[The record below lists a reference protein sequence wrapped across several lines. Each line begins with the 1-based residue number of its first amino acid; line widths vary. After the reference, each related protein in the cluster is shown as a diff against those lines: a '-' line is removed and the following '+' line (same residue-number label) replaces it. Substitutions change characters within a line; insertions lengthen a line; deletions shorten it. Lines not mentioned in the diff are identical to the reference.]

1 MGNDIYEFP
10 DDTLRSRV
18 RRLESNAAYL
28 RSGSLVRNRGSYRPV
43 NTAALDAS
51 GNIDPTDSSII
62 KMGSMPSY
70 TNTAGFAAT
79 STSGGGAGTSS
90 LTIFWDGTNSSSLV
104 VVNRS
109 DQSQFVV
116 PGSSITI
123 SGLDPST
130 TYYFLPFW
138 SRYGCSVGWVLG
150 TVGSPQIAFTT
161 NTDTSAF
168 AKQLYQDREGLTS
181 GFMSFATAAAAASTG
196 GTGGGGGGSAGR
208 CVMTGTDIDPLGNS
222 PYSVGIHQ
230 EENWQRLTTDNHLSV
245 NCTLNH
251 PVYVNRD
258 MVITSL
264 IAQYGFD
271 GLINAQNADSL
282 LQDARCEA
290 ATVQVGESILTR
302 FGLRPVTESYAFL
315 RACTKRSVHMDYGHL
330 YWANG
335 ILSHNYKIETL

>member
-1 MGNDIYEFP
+1 MGNSIYEFP

-18 RRLESNAAYL
+18 RRLESNAAYP
-28 RSGSLVRNRGSYRPV
+28 RSGGLVYNRGNYRPV
-43 NTAALDAS
+43 LAS
-51 GNIDPTDSSII
+51 VIDSSGQIDPTSSNLI
-62 KMGSMPSY
+62 KLGSVPPY
-70 TNTAGFAAT
+70 TNTSGFSAT

-90 LTIFWDGTNSSSLV
+90 LSIFWDGTNSSSLIV
-104 VVNRS
+104 INRS
-109 DQSQFVV
+109 DTNQFVI

-150 TVGSPQIAFTT
+150 TVGSPQIAFTV
-161 NTDTSAF
+161 NTDTASA
-168 AKQLYQDREGLTS
+168 AKQVYQDREALTS
-181 GFMSFATAAAAASTG
+181 GYMSFATAAASGSSG
-196 GTGGGGGGSAGR
+196 GTGGGGGGAAGR
-208 CVMTGTDIDPLGNS
+208 CVMTGTDIDPLGDS
-222 PYSVGIHQ
+222 PYSVGVHQ

-245 NCTLNH
+245 NCTTNH

-258 MVITSL
+258 MAITSL

-302 FGLRPVTESYAFL
+302 FGLRPVTESYSFL
-315 RACTKRSVHMDYGHL
+315 RACTKRSVHMNYGHL

-335 ILSHNYKIETL
+335 ILSHNYKVSSL